1 MEANPFRPGTVYP
14 YLVEW
19 NNERSTFQVRK
30 MDENLTLGDVGK
42 LEGGDKDADYK
53 NYYLDIKYMIYCE
66 DINGNLVIH
75 SFAVDY
81 RTIYWGFSKKFQEFK
96 EAGAKPDDLQD
107 DNDWDALKENPGFN
121 IPTDEEKKHYRGI
134 VEGKKTGDYNEQ
146 LLAEMAIDQKIA
158 PEVAASIIECFDE
171 NRAGSTPKILAFSD
185 LHGSVLSYEIGV
197 EMMEKLKKTN
207 KGLITVCEGDAI
219 GRKGKYYTGERE
231 FDNWNS
237 GKFPELTSIYIIYH
251 IRQLVEEENSKFIYL
266 HGNHDYAIEYP
277 TIMSYTTNNY
287 QLIFSHGMIEPQLLE
302 PDELQEIPE
311 VENDWTRALIYP
323 KSLVG
328 APGVSIFAFSQE
340 SIARKTKKNTFSSDH
355 ITGLPKILEN
365 KKDRLEN
372 GWDGKAEELGKLQT
386 RDYLSNYFFIMANR
400 EGYGYGEVVPRRTI
414 GEMNEALMKLNNF
427 AVGTQVPDNFNP
439 IFTFGHD
446 YSYEVWSY
454 YAYLNKT
461 DDDKLSKFPL
471 DDTIWDPA
479 HEYEWGTV
487 KKARLAKHLMAR
499 VFCVD
504 GLHYLDPFDY
514 IIDINTGWEGPYTKI
529 SKYEDNID
537 NLQCLIVP
545 AKENENPD
553 GNADG
558 EKNSEA
564 SNNEHE
570 EKQSTS
576 EDSYSESSSSYS
588 DDSDWEPDFIK
599 RELNSVD
606 GSKSVSFKRGVLCIY
621 YQVMHDS
628 EEKIIMGDIVGI
640 EKYYGIEA
648 FKLIVV
654 TKCGEINDIYEFFF
668 NVNVDIDDGNR
679 ERVVNA
685 ITNVL
690 REWLNRNKHCPLFF
704 IFSPSIYTLEC
715 FQGVL
720 GCMTMFKDAYF
731 IATSSPWSG
740 DLIDNNNYEKAQ
752 KLLPEI
758 IPDDNEKYI
767 ELLDLNVGNSYQY
780 DQTSRLFK
788 QPVAIKINLSNVDIL
803 VSKYVHSL
811 NYKILKE
818 KTLFDDDEGAMR
830 GYYYALDN
838 IAQEINAEF
847 NGAPAIPMTSGSL
860 INLIKHTFVRP
871 HEDYILTFRPE
882 KQEHILTLQS
892 SLKDYRKMNLN
903 EHITISTADVKWYG
917 DNAIANLSNSL
928 SRVFHL
934 LGNFD
939 EKSFEHDNL
948 NPILT
953 TDENNP
959 LILTSDYEEVLFK
972 EIKVTNNI
980 ADNVNETKDEVKP
993 LEDFIVTYDKE
1004 RGKMFD
1010 DNNLLGRLYSLY
1022 STSQHMGWKEDE
1034 QTKQEEEEKQEEV
1047 DVSNNEMEQGEHP
1060 ANDQAMGGVVTS
1072 KKKAIIISIIL
1083 GAILIIVI
1091 VIVVI
1096 VASRNEGFK
1105 PRMRQIK
1112 I

>member
-66 DINGNLVIH
+66 DVNGNLVIH

-81 RTIYWGFSKKFQEFK
+81 RTIYWGFSKKFEEFK
-96 EAGAKPDDLQD
+96 GARAKPDDLQD

-121 IPTDEEKKHYRGI
+121 IPTDEEKKHYRET
-134 VEGKKTGDYNEQ
+134 VERKKTGDYNEQ

-171 NRAGSTPKILAFSD
+171 NREGSTPKILAFSD

-302 PDELQEIPE
+302 HDELQEIPE
-311 VENDWTRALIYP
+311 VEKDWTRALIYP

-365 KKDRLEN
+365 KKDGLEN

-461 DDDKLSKFPL
+461 DDDGLSKFPL
-471 DDTIWDPA
+471 DGTIWDPA
-479 HEYEWGTV
+479 HEYKWDTV

-504 GLHYLDPFDY
+504 GLHYLEPFDY
-514 IIDINTGWEGPYTKI
+514 IIEINTGWEGPYTKI

-537 NLQCLIVP
+537 NLQGLIVP
-545 AKENENPD
+545 AEENENPD
-553 GNADG
+553 GNAEG
-558 EKNSEA
+558 EEENSEA

-570 EKQSTS
+570 EEQSAS
-576 EDSYSESSSSYS
+576 GDSYSEFSSSYS
-588 DDSDWEPDFIK
+588 DDSDLEADFIE
-599 RELNSVD
+599 RELKSVD
-606 GSKSVSFKRGVLCIY
+606 GSKSVSFKRGVLRIY
-621 YQVMHDS
+621 YQVIHNN
-628 EEKIIMGDIVGI
+628 EEKIIRGDIVGI

-654 TKCGEINDIYEFFF
+654 TKSDEINDIYEFFF
-668 NVNVDIDDGNR
+668 SVNVDIDDENR
-679 ERVVNA
+679 ERVVNTIA
-685 ITNVL
+685 NVL
-690 REWLNRNKHCPLFF
+690 YGWLNSINQSPLFF

-720 GCMTMFKDAYF
+720 GCMDVFANAYF

-740 DLIDNNNYEKAQ
+740 DPNNNNDYEKAK

-758 IPDDNEKYI
+758 IPADNEKYI
-767 ELLDLNVGNSYQY
+767 ELLDLNVENSYQY
-780 DQTSRLFK
+780 EQKSRLFK

-803 VSKYVHSL
+803 VSKYLYSL
-811 NYKILKE
+811 NCKILNE
-818 KTLFDDDEGAMR
+818 KTLFDDEGVMR

-871 HEDYILTFRPE
+871 HEDYNLTFRPE

-892 SLKDYRKMNLN
+892 SLKDYRKMKLN
-903 EHITISTADVKWYG
+903 DFITISTADVNWCKN
-917 DNAIANLSNSL
+917 NAIVNLSNSL
-928 SRVFHL
+928 EKVFHL
-934 LGNFD
+934 LVNFD
-939 EKSFEHDNL
+939 ERSFEDDNL

-953 TDENNP
+953 PDGNANNP
-959 LILTSDYEEVLFK
+959 LILSSDYEEVLFNK
-972 EIKVTNNI
+972 IKVTNNI

-993 LEDFIVTYDKE
+993 LRDFIVTYDKE
-1004 RGKMFD
+1004 REKMFN
-1010 DNNLLGRLYSLY
+1010 DNILLGRLYSLH
-1022 STSQHMGWKEDE
+1022 STSQHMGWKE
-1034 QTKQEEEEKQEEV
+1034 EEEEKQEEV

-1083 GAILIIVI
+1083 SAILIIVI

-1096 VASRNEGFK
+1096 VTSRNEGFK
-1105 PRMRQIK
+1105 PRMHQIK

>member
-1 MEANPFRPGTVYP
+1 MEANHFRPGTVYP

-19 NNERSTFQVRK
+19 NDERSTFQVRK
-30 MDENLTLGDVGK
+30 MDENLTLGDVRG
-42 LEGGDKDADYK
+42 LRGGDKDADYK
-53 NYYLDIKYMIYCE
+53 NYYLGIKYMIYCE
-66 DINGNLVIH
+66 DVNKNLVIH

-81 RTIYWGFSKKFQEFK
+81 RTIYWGFSEKFKEFK
-96 EAGAKPDDLQD
+96 DAEAKPDDLQD
-107 DNDWDALKENPGFN
+107 DNGWDALKENPGFN
-121 IPTDEEKKHYRGI
+121 IPTDNEKKHYQEI
-134 VEGKKTGDYNEQ
+134 VEEKKTGDYNKQ

-171 NRAGSTPKILAFSD
+171 NRVGSTTKILAFSD
-185 LHGSVLSYEIGV
+185 LHGSVLAYEIGV

-207 KGLITVCEGDAI
+207 KDLITVCEGDAI
-219 GRKGKYYTGERE
+219 GRKGRYYTGETE
-231 FDNWNS
+231 FESWNS

-251 IRQLVEEENSKFIYL
+251 IRQLVEEENSNFIYL

-277 TIMSYTTNNY
+277 TIMSYATNNY

-302 PDELQEIPE
+302 RDELQQITNEG
-311 VENDWTRALIYP
+311 NDWTKSLIYP

-328 APGVSIFAFSQE
+328 CPGVSIFAFSQD
-340 SIARKTKKNTFSSDH
+340 SIARKTKNNPFSSDH
-355 ITGLPKILEN
+355 IDGLPKILEN
-365 KKDRLEN
+365 EKDRPEN
-372 GWDGKAEELGKLQT
+372 AWNGKAAKLKKCQI

-400 EGYGYGEVVPRRTI
+400 MGYGFGEVVPRRTI
-414 GEMNEALMKLNNF
+414 AEMNDALMKLNDF
-427 AVGTQVPDNFNP
+427 AVGKQVLTNFNP

-461 DDDKLSKFPL
+461 DDDELSKFPL

-479 HEYEWGTV
+479 HEYKWDTV

-504 GLHYLDPFDY
+504 GLHYLEPFDY
-514 IIDINTGWEGPYTKI
+514 VINNYTGWEGPYTKI
-529 SKYEDNID
+529 RKYEGDIN
-537 NLQCLIVP
+537 NLQGSIVP

-558 EKNSEA
+558 EENSEA
-564 SNNEHE
+564 NTNEYE
-570 EKQSTS
+570 EEQSAS
-576 EDSYSESSSSYS
+576 EYSYNDSSSSYS
-588 DDSDWEPDFIK
+588 DDSVWEPDFIE
-599 RELNSVD
+599 RELKSVD

-621 YQVMHDS
+621 YQVVHDDKK
-628 EEKIIMGDIVGI
+628 KIIRGDIVGI
-640 EKYYGIEA
+640 KKYYGVKA

-654 TKCGEINDIYEFFF
+654 TKSDEINDIYEFFF

-679 ERVVNA
+679 EKVVNA
-685 ITNVL
+685 ITDAL
-690 REWLNRNKHCPLFF
+690 YGWLNNNNQSPLFF
-704 IFSPSIYTLEC
+704 IFSPSINTLEC

-720 GCMTMFKDAYF
+720 GCMDMFKDAYF
-731 IATSSPWSG
+731 ITTSSPWSG
-740 DLIDNNNYEKAQ
+740 DSIDNNDYEKAQ

-767 ELLDLNVGNSYQY
+767 ELLDLNVENSYQY

-788 QPVAIKINLSNVDIL
+788 RPVAIKINLSNVDIL
-803 VSKYVHSL
+803 VSKYVRSL
-811 NYKILKE
+811 NYKILNE
-818 KTLFDDDEGAMR
+818 KPIFDEDAIR

-838 IAQEINAEF
+838 IAQEINVKF
-847 NGAPAIPMTSGSL
+847 NGAPAIPMTSESL
-860 INLIKHTFVRP
+860 INLIKYTFVRP

-882 KQEHILTLQS
+882 KQEHIPTLQS
-892 SLKDYRKMNLN
+892 SLNKYRKMKLS
-903 EHITISTADVKWYG
+903 EPITISTADVKWYE

-934 LGNFD
+934 LEDFD
-939 EKSFEHDNL
+939 EKSFEDNNL

-953 TDENNP
+953 PDGNANNP
-959 LILTSDYEEVLFK
+959 LILTSDYEEVLSN
-972 EIKVTNNI
+972 EINVTNNI

-993 LEDFIVTYDKE
+993 LGDFIVTYDEE
-1004 RGKMFD
+1004 RAKMFE
-1010 DNNLLGRLYSLY
+1010 NNILLGRLYSLY
-1022 STSQHMGWKEDE
+1022 STSQHMGW
-1034 QTKQEEEEKQEEV
+1034 EEEKQEEE